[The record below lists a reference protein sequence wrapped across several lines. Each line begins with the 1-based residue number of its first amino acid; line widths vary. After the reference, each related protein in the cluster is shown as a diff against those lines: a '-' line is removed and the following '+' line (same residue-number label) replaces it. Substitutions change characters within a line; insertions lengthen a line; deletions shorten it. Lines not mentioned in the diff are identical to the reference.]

1 MVGEHPVQLRGLTF
15 DPKSG
20 APSPA
25 QGGSVVLA
33 ERVEEGN
40 FVKTM
45 LGELGSPEG
54 RQLLAK
60 TVVSSG
66 PGTKGLKLFQP
77 VHGAFNL
84 ALLEAH
90 CDQFGDPRLD
100 PADIDSSGLVIRRVN
115 GSSREAWVK
124 RDGKVAGWVTL
135 SAADLDRDP
144 DPARRDGPDGPG
156 PAQVRRELLKRMGAS
171 SKDEE
176 TVEPLFAA
184 PDQDCKTLGKTLLY
198 GVVMTASAE
207 SPDAALAPAPG
218 GYDASEVQGLIS
230 PYFASGKTVDWS
242 GLALQ
247 SFSFTDLKA
256 PKDPKDDQIGSA
268 VRTKLQLLADFLRG
282 LVAVF
287 DAFHTPKLLAAL
299 NKVSLDF
306 ADGKAHPAG
315 DFLSQVADTLVAG
328 QPGKVKFPKSW
339 PKVGTKD
346 QSDIVAQARTAAGAR
361 LSQLVSAERR
371 FDRRSSVYVA
381 RAFIRVK
388 RDDGCPPEIVWSAES
403 APFTIAAWHEKG
415 KRPPVLVDLPTLSDI
430 KNLAPNVTF
439 KVPGNLFNMLNQDPV
454 AMLAGEGG
462 AGADGIAWLCSF
474 NIPIITLVAFL
485 VFNIFLSLFNIIFFW
500 MFLVKICIP
509 IPASLKARLGG

>member
-1 MVGEHPVQLRGLTF
+1 MVGDHPVLLRGLTF

-20 APSPA
+20 APTPA
-25 QGGSVVLA
+25 QGGAVVLA
-33 ERVEEGN
+33 ERTEDGN
-40 FVKTM
+40 FVKAM
-45 LGELGSPEG
+45 LGELASEDG

-77 VHGAFNL
+77 VHGAYNL

-100 PADIDSSGLVIRRVN
+100 PNDLDSSGLVIRRVS
-115 GSSREAWVK
+115 GAGREAWVK
-124 RDGKVAGWVTL
+124 RAGKTAGWVTL

-171 SKDEE
+171 SNDEE

-184 PDQDCKTLGKTLLY
+184 PPNDCKALGRTLLY

-207 SPDAALAPAPG
+207 SPDAALAPALG
-218 GYDASEVQGLIS
+218 GFDASEVQGLIS
-230 PYFASGKTVDWS
+230 PYFASGKTIDWT
-242 GLALQ
+242 GLSLQ
-247 SFSFTDLKA
+247 SFGFADLKN
-256 PKDPKDDQIGSA
+256 PA
-268 VRTKLQLLADFLRG
+268 VNADVRNKLSLLVDFLRG

-287 DAFHTPKLLAAL
+287 DAFQTPKLLAAM

-306 ADGKAHPAG
+306 ADGKKHPAG
-315 DFLSQVADTLVAG
+315 DFLSQLADVLVQG
-328 QPGKVKFPKSW
+328 QSGKVKLPKSW
-339 PKVGTKD
+339 PAVGNKD
-346 QSDIVAQARTAAGAR
+346 QAEIVAQARTAAGAR
-361 LSQLVSAERR
+361 LSQLISAERR
-371 FDRRSSVYVA
+371 YDRRTSVYVA

-388 RDDGCPPEIVWSAES
+388 RDDGCPPKLVWSAES

-415 KRPPVLVDLPTLSDI
+415 KRPPVHIDLPGLSDL
-430 KNLAPNVTF
+430 KNLTPNVTF

-454 AMLAGEGG
+454 SMLKGEGG
-462 AGADGIAWLCSF
+462 PGADGIAWLCSF

-485 VFNIFLSLFNIIFFW
+485 VCNIFLSLFNIIFFW

-509 IPASLKARLGG
+509 IPASLKARFGG